1 VSVPARLAS
10 FAVVLVVVFGAA
22 FGLGTAVGPI
32 DPAPA
37 GASQQERHSP
47 DGAAGD
53 PSHDSGSDHGS
64 GSSSDHG
71 GSGDSGSGDGSSGG
85 G

>member
-37 GASQQERHSP
+37 GASQPDAHSP
-47 DGAAGD
+47 DGASDA
-53 PSHDSGSDHGS
+53 PSHGTVTSHGT
-64 GSSSDHG
+64 GSDHG
-71 GSGDSGSGDGSSGG
+71 GSGDGDSGG
-85 G
+85 GG